1 MKPSDQLIRDVT
13 EAYLATLNRAA
24 LPTIDQIAETLVTQT
39 STACAVYNTSV
50 DKSMKIKPPTSLLPA
65 QIGAVILELFP
76 VCRIA
81 MAENNLSGAVLAL
94 YQTDGPNE
102 GIYDTD
108 EDTIQ
113 NFVSQFKWS
122 ITTKEIE
129 EVIAYLNRKAAIR
142 VRCSDQDLI
151 AVNNGI
157 FNYQTKT
164 LTPFT
169 PDLVF
174 TSKSHVNYNPQATNV
189 VIHNNTDNTDWD
201 VESWMHTLSDDDD
214 IVTLLWEVLG
224 AIVRPNVRWNKSAWL
239 YSETGNN
246 GKGTLCEL
254 MRSLCGR
261 GAYASIPISDFGKD
275 FMLEPLLSV
284 NAVIVDEN
292 DVGSYI
298 DRAANLKAVITNDV
312 IQVNR
317 KFKTPVPLQFHGFMV
332 QCLNEFP
339 KIRDRSDSV
348 YRRQLFIPMQKCFTG
363 KERRYIKND
372 YLHRNEVLEYVLK
385 RVLESN
391 YYELSCPAS
400 CQLTMSEYQNYNDP
414 VRQFFDDT
422 RYEFA
427 WDFLPFL
434 FLYDLYCAWMKKNN
448 PAGSL
453 MSKSTFIKEIVPI
466 ACKDGT
472 WTVTRKNANGTS
484 YAKVRPR
491 DLMNKPEYLSM
502 EYDLRKWMQPNAGS
516 MRPDLAC
523 IPQVK
528 DYYYGGLIRTS
539 LQLNGVTVD
548 TIEAS
553 NDSKGDTECDT

>member
-13 EAYLATLNRAA
+13 EAYLHTLNRAA

-39 STACAVYNTSV
+39 STACAAYNTSV

-65 QIGAVILELFP
+65 QIGAVILELFH

-81 MAENNLSGAVLAL
+81 VTENNLSGTVLAL
-94 YQTDGPNE
+94 YQTDGPNR
-102 GIYDTD
+102 GIYDTN
-108 EDTIQ
+108 EETIK
-113 NFVSQFKWS
+113 NLISRLKWS
-122 ITTKEIE
+122 ITTREID
-129 EVIAYLNRKAAIR
+129 EVMAYLNRMAA
-142 VRCSDQDLI
+142 VRTRCLDRDLI
-151 AVNNGI
+151 PVDNGI
-157 FNYQTKT
+157 FNYATKQ
-164 LTPFT
+164 LIPFT

-174 TSKSHVNYNPQATNV
+174 TVKSHVAYNPQATNV
-189 VIHNNTDNTDWD
+189 TIHNNDDGTDWD

-214 IVTLLWEVLG
+214 VVSLLWEVLG
-224 AIVRPNVRWNKSAWL
+224 AIIRPNVRWNKSAWL

-254 MRSLCGR
+254 MRSLCGF
-261 GAYASIPISDFGKD
+261 GSYASIPISDFGKD

-284 NAVIVDEN
+284 SAIIVDEN

-298 DRAANLKAVITNDV
+298 DRAANLKAVITNDA

-317 KFKTPVPLQFHGFMV
+317 KFKTPVPLQFRGFMV

-348 YRRQLFIPMQKCFTG
+348 YRRQLFIPMEKCFTG

-400 CQLTMSEYQNYNDP
+400 CQLTMNEYQVYNDP
-414 VRQFFDDT
+414 VRQFFDDV
-422 RYEFA
+422 RHELA
-427 WDFLPFL
+427 WDFLPFA

-448 PAGSL
+448 PSGNLVGSL
-453 MSKSTFIKEIVPI
+453 TF
-466 ACKDGT
+466 
-472 WTVTRKNANGTS
+472 RKNIENIIHEYPEWQLCGKNPS
-484 YAKVRPR
+484 GGYDRVSPKEMIER
-491 DLMNKPEYLSM
+491 PEYLSL
-502 EYDLRKWMQPNAGS
+502 EYDLKNWLQPHANT
-516 MRPDLAC
+516 MRDDLAC
-523 IPQVK
+523 VPPAKGQ
-528 DYYYGGLIRTS
+528 YRGGLIRTTAIANIA
-539 LQLNGVTVD
+539 QTGTP
-548 TIEAS
+548 
-553 NDSKGDTECDT
+553 GECAG